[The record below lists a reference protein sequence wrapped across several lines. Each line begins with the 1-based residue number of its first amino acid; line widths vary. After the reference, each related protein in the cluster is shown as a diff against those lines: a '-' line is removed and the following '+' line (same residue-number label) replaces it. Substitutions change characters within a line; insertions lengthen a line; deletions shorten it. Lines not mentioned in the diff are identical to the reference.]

1 MTNAKPYYLGIM
13 SGTSLDAV
21 DTVIAE
27 FDDNGKPTLIAQ
39 AEYPLPSTLK
49 SEILALCTGQT
60 ITLAQLGN
68 IDHKLGKHFADAAL
82 AQLEQAQLSAETIRA
97 IGSHGQTIWHQP
109 DGETPFTLQIGDPN
123 LIAARTG
130 IDTIADFRRKDMAL
144 GGQGAPL
151 VPTFHQLV
159 YANPQHTNII
169 LNIGGIANITLIQ
182 PQQPTLGYDTGP
194 GNMLMDYWIEKHT
207 QQRFD
212 KDAQYAQRGTVHE
225 PLLAALKTTPYLSQP
240 APKSTGREL
249 FNADWLEKQLRPYAQ
264 LKPEDIQRTL
274 LEFTAQTISD
284 AILTEQKKR
293 QFTAGELIVCG
304 GGANNP
310 LLMQRLSTLLPDWQI
325 SQSQIGDSLEA
336 LAFAWLAYRH
346 IQGLSGN
353 LPEVTGASRA
363 TILGAYYP
371 AH

>member
-1 MTNAKPYYLGIM
+1 MTTDAPYYLGIM

-27 FDDNGKPTLIAQ
+27 FDAQGKPILIAQ
-39 AEYPLPSTLK
+39 AEYPLPLELK
-49 SEILALCTGQT
+49 AEILALCTDGPISLPQLGQVDHQLGLLFAKAV
-60 ITLAQLGN
+60 IAQL
-68 IDHKLGKHFADAAL
+68 
-82 AQLEQAQLSAETIRA
+82 QQAHLSPDSIRA

-109 DGETPFTLQIGDPN
+109 YGETPFTLQIGDAN
-123 LIAARTG
+123 LIATHTG
-130 IDTIADFRRKDMAL
+130 IDTVADFRRKDIAL

-151 VPTFHQLV
+151 VPAFHQRV
-159 YANPQHTNII
+159 FAKDDITSII

-182 PQQPTLGYDTGP
+182 PHQATIGYDTGP
-194 GNMLMDYWIEKHT
+194 GNMLMDYWVYQHT

-212 KDAQYAQRGTVHE
+212 KDAQYAEAGKVHE
-225 PLLAALKTTPYLSQP
+225 PLLTSLKSDSYFSLP

-249 FNADWLEKQLRPYAQ
+249 FNAEWLQAHLQGFNAI
-264 LKPEDIQRTL
+264 KPEDVQRTL

-284 AILTEQKKR
+284 AILAEQQQR
-293 QFTAGELIVCG
+293 GFSAGELIVCG

-310 LLMQRLSTLLPDWQI
+310 LLMQRLRTLLPNWHV
-325 SQSQIGDSLEA
+325 SQSPMGDCLEA

-346 IQGLSGN
+346 VHGLAGN
-353 LPEVTGASRA
+353 LPEVTGASRP

-371 AH
+371 AQ